1 MPATS
6 HIHELSEAF
15 FRMNYRLKKNILRIP
30 FIRKFRNFL
39 KKTIIRRRANY
50 SLYEIILDLSR
61 NMKEHELIGRSNAVA
76 YNLILAI
83 FPAIIFIFTLIPYF
97 SIYFPEINDDTIM
110 AFLNTMLPKGIYDT
124 FSETLVDTVSIQRSG
139 LLTFGFALAL
149 YLATNGMLSMIKA
162 FNAVYTTMESRST
175 IRMRLTATA
184 LTLLLALV
192 LIITM
197 VMIIAGEFVLDYIGS
212 NLKNFKYL
220 DEFTLY
226 LFDLLRF
233 VVAFIGLLVSISCIY
248 YFGPAVHYNW
258 NFFSWGSLFAAIAT
272 MLVSFGFSIYLSS
285 FSSYNKFYGS
295 IGAII
300 ALMVW
305 IQLLSVVLLA
315 GYELN
320 AVLHRRDQRPS

>member
-1 MPATS
+1 
-6 HIHELSEAF
+6 
-15 FRMNYRLKKNILRIP
+15 MNYRLKKNILSISP
-30 FIRKFRNFL
+30 IRKFRHFL
-39 KKTIIRRRANY
+39 KKTVIRRHANY

-61 NMKEHELIGRSNAVA
+61 SMKDHELIGRSNSVA

-83 FPAIIFIFTLIPYF
+83 FPAIIFLFTLIPYV
-97 SIYFPEINDDTIM
+97 SVYFPEINDDNIM
-110 AFLNTMLPKGIYDT
+110 AFLNTMLPKGMY
-124 FSETLVDTVSIQRSG
+124 ETLDETIIDILSIQRGG
-139 LLTFGFALAL
+139 LLTFGFGLAL

-162 FNAVYTTMESRST
+162 FNAVYTTMESRSAL
-175 IRMRLTATA
+175 RMRLTAIA

-192 LIITM
+192 LVLMM
-197 VMIIAGEFVLDYIGS
+197 VMIIAGEILVDYIG
-212 NLKNFKYL
+212 NNIKNFKYI

-233 VVAFIGLLVSISCIY
+233 VVAFIGLLLSISCIY

-258 NFFSWGSLFAAIAT
+258 NFFSWGSLFATVASI
-272 MLVSFGFSIYLSS
+272 LVSYGFSIYLSS

-295 IGAII
+295 IGAMI

-305 IQLLSVVLLA
+305 MQLLSIVLLA

-320 AVLHRRDQRPS
+320 AVLHRRHHRPS